1 MTDFELHEIN
11 NIKTK
16 HVHVHLHLMF
26 VCKIGYIFDEKMS
39 VIRIFRHKLRLSP
52 NRPVSQRTV

>member
-39 VIRIFRHKLRLSP
+39 VIRIFRHKLS
-52 NRPVSQRTV
+52 